1 MDKTDP
7 NDIVQR
13 LSVRRQL
20 WEGYVK
26 TDITVNKHRDGVK
39 TNCEAGQT

>member
-7 NDIVQR
+7 YDIIQWF
-13 LSVRRQL
+13 SVRSQQRQ
-20 WEGYVK
+20 GCVK
-26 TDITVNKHRDGVK
+26 TIVTVDKHCEGVK